1 MYAASFIIKSNT
13 VNNDLS
19 QINTNLIHDNLY
31 VSNYYNLVSLNLYK
45 DDHMFSLLYCYKV

>member
-13 VNNDLS
+13 VNIDLS